1 MERET
6 VLTLLCTDLG
16 FRKDT
21 MPKEVE
27 TLVSHTLDAAAARLE
42 KAGIVDPAATA
53 DGVDLWVMF
62 AAYLYRH
69 RKSSIPMPP
78 SLRHALN
85 DAKVSAATGEEAAL

>member
-1 MERET
+1 MERDA
-6 VLTLLCTDLG
+6 VLALLCTDLG
-16 FRKDT
+16 FRKET
-21 MPKEVE
+21 MPAEVE
-27 TLVSHTLDAAAARLE
+27 ALVSHALDAATARLE
-42 KAGIVDPAATA
+42 KAGIFDPAATA